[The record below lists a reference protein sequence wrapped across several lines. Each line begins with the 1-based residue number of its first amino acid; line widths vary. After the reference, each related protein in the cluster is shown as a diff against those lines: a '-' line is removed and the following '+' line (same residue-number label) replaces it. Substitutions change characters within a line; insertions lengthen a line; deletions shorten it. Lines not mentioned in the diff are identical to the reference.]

1 MSSTYY
7 KIIFFLVALNLY
19 ANELPDYN
27 SNDNWI
33 ELQSGI
39 ENIWVGYIEKP
50 NINWVRTSSILPF
63 KFEEVSK
70 MIEKEENYSEIFKR
84 VIISKE
90 VLKDVIYMKIDMP
103 FPFYDRD
110 YLVEYSIVKEAS
122 SASYAFSAI
131 EDERYPPLSSCV
143 RLEKAAGEWYL
154 EKIDGLS
161 TRVSYTWNGDQG
173 PSFPSYALT
182 TAWKTQG
189 SEMITDLEKSL
200 QKLYKD

>member
-1 MSSTYY
+1 MSSNYY
-7 KIIFFLVALNLY
+7 YIIFFVVAISLF
-19 ANELPDYN
+19 AHELPANN
-27 SNDNWI
+27 SNDSWI
-33 ELQSGI
+33 ELQSG
-39 ENIWVGYIEKP
+39 EKHIWVGYIEKP

-70 MIEKEENYSEIFKR
+70 MIEEEENYSKIFNR

-90 VLKDVIYMKIDMP
+90 VLEDIIYMKIDMP

-110 YLVEYSIVKEAS
+110 YLVEYRIVEEAS

-131 EDERYPPLSSCV
+131 EDKRYPPISSCV
-143 RLEKAAGEWYL
+143 RLENAAGEWYL
-154 EKIDGLS
+154 EKIDESS

-189 SEMITDLEKSL
+189 SEMITDLQKSL
-200 QKLYKD
+200 EKLYKD

>member
-7 KIIFFLVALNLY
+7 KIIFFLVSINLF
-19 ANELPDYN
+19 ANELPAYN
-27 SNDNWI
+27 SNDIWI
-33 ELQSGI
+33 ELKSGR
-39 ENIWVGYIEKP
+39 EHIWVGYIEKP
-50 NINWVRTSSILPF
+50 DINWVRTSSILPF

-70 MIEKEENYSEIFKR
+70 MIEEEENYSKIFNR
-84 VIISKE
+84 VIISEE

-122 SASYAFSAI
+122 SASYVFSAI
-131 EDERYPPLSSCV
+131 EDDRYPPLSSCV
-143 RLEKAAGEWYL
+143 RLENAAGEWYL
-154 EKIDGLS
+154 EKIDELS

-189 SEMITDLEKSL
+189 SEMISDLEKSL
-200 QKLYKD
+200 EKLYKD

>member
-1 MSSTYY
+1 MYSNYY
-7 KIIFFLVALNLY
+7 NIIFFLLAINLF
-19 ANELPDYN
+19 AHDLPDYN
-27 SNDNWI
+27 SNDNWT
-33 ELQSGI
+33 ELQSGR
-39 ENIWVGYIEKP
+39 EHIWVGYIEKP

-70 MIEKEENYSEIFKR
+70 MIEKEENYSKIFNR
-84 VIISKE
+84 VIISEE
-90 VLKDVIYMKIDMP
+90 VLEDIIYMKIDMP

-110 YLVEYSIVKEAS
+110 YLVEYSIFKEPNF
-122 SASYAFSAI
+122 ASYAFRAI
-131 EDERYPPLSSCV
+131 EDERYPALSSCV
-143 RLEKAAGEWYL
+143 RLENAAGEWYL
-154 EKIDGLS
+154 EKIDELS

-200 QKLYKD
+200 EKLYKD

>member
-1 MSSTYY
+1 MSSYY
-7 KIIFFLVALNLY
+7 NIILLLLALNLF
-19 ANELPDYN
+19 AFEVPDYN
-27 SNDNWI
+27 SNDTWI
-33 ELQSGI
+33 ELQSGR
-39 ENIWVGYIEKP
+39 EHIWVGYIEKP

-70 MIEKEENYSEIFKR
+70 MIEEEENYSKIFNR
-84 VIISKE
+84 VIISEE

-110 YLVEYSIVKEAS
+110 YLVEYSIVKEVS

-131 EDERYPPLSSCV
+131 QDNRYPPLSSCV
-143 RLEKAAGEWYL
+143 RLENAAGEWYL
-154 EKIDGLS
+154 EKVDESS

-189 SEMITDLEKSL
+189 SEMITDLKKSL
-200 QKLYKD
+200 EKLYKD